1 MPPRAKP
8 RLSHL
13 NNPADLVAHLWQ
25 TLSLPPSSLSALQF
39 SNETFAPPPPFL
51 SSSFKVDLLATST
64 IALFNLAV
72 SHYKAQT
79 STTSELPKIT
89 VNTLAANLEFKSER
103 LYTLDGKPQ
112 PAPSSIGGLHKT
124 RDGYVRIHDGFQV
137 HRANVRRI
145 LGIPPTAGRAK
156 VAAACVNWKSRELEE
171 AAASGRAIVSA
182 LRGEEE
188 WEGSAMG
195 SGVPEN
201 PISIRSLGSGLEL
214 EKGRHQSGKGCLSG
228 VRVLEFSRVIAAPV
242 AGRALAAHGADV
254 IWVTSPK
261 LEDQPYLDAEFS
273 RGKRS
278 VRLDLDDAEDFKK
291 VRELVKEADV
301 LIQGYRPG
309 SLAKKGLGPEELSKI
324 NPRLIYAN
332 MSAYPQVEEQPWR
345 ERRGFDSMVQTCSGI
360 NVAEAKAWNT
370 IVEGKDDVPAKVLP
384 CQALDH
390 ASGFLLA
397 SGIVAALCK
406 RMEKGEGRLVEV
418 SLAGTSKLLRS
429 LGQKDC
435 GFETGM
441 DVNSYQEA
449 LEKYG
454 SGAERLFEE
463 RESELGAMRFLKHAG
478 QIEGVEVGW
487 EHMPR
492 ALGSSEPVWL

>member
-1 MPPRAKP
+1 MPARAKP
-8 RLSHL
+8 SLSHL
-13 NNPADLVAHLWQ
+13 NNPADLVAYLWQ
-25 TLSLPPSSLSALQF
+25 TLSLPPASLSALRLT
-39 SNETFAPPPPFL
+39 NDTLAPPPPFL

-79 STTSELPKIT
+79 STASELPKVT
-89 VNTLAANLEFKSER
+89 VNTLAASLEFKSER
-103 LYTLDGKPQ
+103 LYTLNGKPQ

-145 LGIPPTAGRAK
+145 LGLPPTAGRK
-156 VAAACVNWKSRELEE
+156 EVEGACANWKSRELEE
-171 AAASGRAIVSA
+171 AAASGGAIVSA
-182 LRGEEE
+182 LRDEEE

-195 SGVPEN
+195 RGVPDA
-201 PISIRSLGSGLEL
+201 PISIRNLGHGPEP
-214 EKGRHQSGKGCLSG
+214 EKVRNRSGKGCLNG

-242 AGRALAAHGADV
+242 AGRALAVHGADV

-261 LEDQPYLDAEFS
+261 LEDQPYLDPEFS

-278 VRLDLDDAEDFKK
+278 VRLDLDEAEDLER

-324 NPRLIYAN
+324 NPSLIYAS

-360 NVAEAKAWNT
+360 NAAEAEAWNAA
-370 IVEGKDDVPAKVLP
+370 VE
-384 CQALDH
+384 
-390 ASGFLLA
+390 
-397 SGIVAALCK
+397 
-406 RMEKGEGRLVEV
+406 
-418 SLAGTSKLLRS
+418 
-429 LGQKDC
+429 
-435 GFETGM
+435 
-441 DVNSYQEA
+441 
-449 LEKYG
+449 
-454 SGAERLFEE
+454 
-463 RESELGAMRFLKHAG
+463 
-478 QIEGVEVGW
+478 
-487 EHMPR
+487 
-492 ALGSSEPVWL
+492 